1 MDFNRNFT
9 GLYFWALIV
18 LLLGVTVS
26 CSDDE
31 EEFVDSPSAPIYF
44 SQDTVRFDTI
54 FTDVGSATKELII
67 YNPNNK
73 GVRLSSVRLGSKGSS
88 GFRVNLDGQYNTQFN
103 DVEIF
108 HEDSIFCF
116 IEVTVNPHDSDSPIL
131 ITDSLLFTLSN
142 GVTRRVLLEAYG
154 QDVIRMRDVTITSD
168 TTLVPTRPIVVLD
181 SLVVDTGVTLTIT
194 EGTTLCFHKG
204 AGLRVH
210 GTLVCNG
217 TPDKPIIMRGDRTDK
232 LFTYLP
238 YDRLDAQW
246 EGIMLYPESHRNIFN
261 YCDIHSGDYGI
272 VAPNEKDK
280 QKQYDY
286 DEDSIAKYTITN
298 CIIHN
303 ISTHALYLQ
312 RTKADIYNTQIS
324 NAGGNCVTVIGGTI
338 RFYHCTVAQ
347 FYPWNGEHG
356 AALMFTNVADK
367 VPYPLHLIEFTNSI
381 ITGYA
386 DDEIFGSRME
396 DSDAAFNYRF
406 VSSLINTVITDE
418 EAVNFPGC
426 QFEPRMKDLRDIK
439 EDERPK
445 NRASQFRL
453 IDTEVYLY
461 DFRLDTLSTARQIG
475 NGSLIPEPCKY
486 DLRGILRPTDRPD
499 AGCYQFEE

>member
-1 MDFNRNFT
+1 M
-9 GLYFWALIV
+9 
-18 LLLGVTVS
+18 
-26 CSDDE
+26 
-31 EEFVDSPSAPIYF
+31 
-44 SQDTVRFDTI
+44 
-54 FTDVGSATKELII
+54 
-67 YNPNNK
+67 
-73 GVRLSSVRLGSKGSS
+73 
-88 GFRVNLDGQYNTQFN
+88 
-103 DVEIF
+103 
-108 HEDSIFCF
+108 
-116 IEVTVNPHDSDSPIL
+116 
-131 ITDSLLFTLSN
+131 
-142 GVTRRVLLEAYG
+142 
-154 QDVIRMRDVTITSD
+154 
-168 TTLVPTRPIVVLD
+168 
-181 SLVVDTGVTLTIT
+181 
-194 EGTTLCFHKG
+194 
-204 AGLRVH
+204 
-210 GTLVCNG
+210 
-217 TPDKPIIMRGDRTDK
+217 
-232 LFTYLP
+232 
-238 YDRLDAQW
+238 
-246 EGIMLYPESHRNIFN
+246 
-261 YCDIHSGDYGI
+261 
-272 VAPNEKDK
+272 
-280 QKQYDY
+280 
-286 DEDSIAKYTITN
+286 
-298 CIIHN
+298 
-303 ISTHALYLQ
+303 
-312 RTKADIYNTQIS
+312 
-324 NAGGNCVTVIGGTI
+324 IGGTT

-426 QFEPRMKDLRDIK
+426 QFEPRMKDLRDMK